1 MSGPPRKPTELKR
14 LQGNPGGKRL
24 PKASEVAILEPTNN
38 VPPPISLGP
47 VGREVWR
54 TAHQVAVWMSKLDLP
69 LLEDLC
75 KQWDLIHLM
84 QLSIDE
90 DGIQLSEPICTSSG
104 HVVGERKVPNK
115 MLKELRET
123 QAGVQKLA
131 TALGFDPGSRS
142 RLGLAE
148 VKARNELEDLIARRN
163 VN

>member
-1 MSGPPRKPTELKR
+1 MVNKAKRPVHKLNRVVHHFRK
-14 LQGNPGGKRL
+14 GN
-24 PKASEVAILEPTNN
+24 
-38 VPPPISLGP
+38 
-47 VGREVWR
+47 
-54 TAHQVAVWMSKLDLP
+54 
-69 LLEDLC
+69 
-75 KQWDLIHLM
+75 
-84 QLSIDE
+84 
-90 DGIQLSEPICTSSG
+90 
-104 HVVGERKVPNK
+104 VVGERKVPNK